1 MLASDGQTISIL
13 EEILGEKEPARKWFD
28 EYLFDYNNV
37 DKERLTKIK
46 NNLFKLYI

>member
-1 MLASDGQTISIL
+1 MLASDGQTISV
-13 EEILGEKEPARKWFD
+13 LGEKVVARKWFD